1 VTASSLVRRARTAS
15 GHTQKQIARVVGID
29 QSSISRI
36 ERGRDADFNT
46 ITRIVNA
53 TGYQLV
59 ALPTRRA
66 DVATMVSNI
75 ARDLKA
81 NDKQRAIRDLIQLND
96 NLVAERGLI
105 RGVLA
110 VAEPESTGNPLWD
123 ATIAAI
129 VEWRLTED
137 HVPLPQ
143 WVGDSSRTLS
153 TPTVLRL
160 DPADPDPTIA
170 DVPKEF
176 IKHGVLAWRDTFE
189 SV

>member
-15 GHTQKQIARVVGID
+15 GHTQKQVARVAGID

-66 DVATMVSNI
+66 DVATLVSNI
-75 ARDLKA
+75 AHNLKT

-137 HVPLPQ
+137 YVPLPK
-143 WVGDSSRTLS
+143 WVNDSSRTLS